1 MSPKLNIL
9 ITASE
14 CVPYAKTGGLGDVVG
29 ILPKFLKKLGHDV
42 RVIMPR
48 YYVIDK
54 QKYDLKPIGVP
65 LGVPMGIIGEQWCQ
79 LFEGTL
85 PNSDVPVYFVDHEL
99 YFGRAEIYNAGGKGF
114 MDNDN
119 RFVFLSRASLQAC
132 KLLDFRPDII
142 HANDWHTAVA
152 NVFLNT
158 AYGDDP
164 FFEGTSSLL
173 TIHNMQYQ
181 GEFYPGLMEVL
192 DLGWDRYHHMEME
205 HHGNVNLL
213 KGGIFHSKVINTVS
227 NGYKNEIATPEYA
240 YGLEDVVN
248 YRWDDFYGVINGMDY
263 EEWDPSKD
271 KFLAATYDIGNM
283 KGKATCKKDLQERFG
298 LPVRDDVPMFGVVSR
313 LVDQKGT
320 DILAEAIHKILALD
334 IQFVMLGEGE
344 PWAHFYF
351 GDIMATYPDKF
362 AAYIGY
368 DNSIA
373 HKIEAG
379 SDFFVMPSRF
389 EPCGLNQMYSL
400 RYGTPPIVRAT
411 GGLDDTV
418 ENFDEVSGSGDG
430 FKFHSA
436 DASALFDAIGWA
448 THTFYNNKKGLE
460 SLRKN
465 GMSKRFTWE
474 ESAKKYEALYV
485 EALHKIGR

>member
-1 MSPKLNIL
+1 MSRKLSIL

-54 QKYDLKPIGVP
+54 EKYGLKPIGVP
-65 LGVPMGIIGEQWCQ
+65 LGVPMGVIGEQWCQ
-79 LFEGTL
+79 LYEGTL
-85 PNSDVPVYFVDHEL
+85 PHSDVPAYFVEHEL
-99 YFGRAEIYNAGGKGF
+99 YFGRAEIYNANGKGF

-158 AYGDDP
+158 VYGDDP
-164 FFEGTSSLL
+164 FFAQTSSLL

-192 DLGWDRYHHMEME
+192 DLGWDRFHHMEME
-205 HHGNVNLL
+205 HHGSVNLL
-213 KGGIFHSKVINTVS
+213 KGGIYHSKVINTVS

-240 YGLEDVVN
+240 YGLEDTVN
-248 YRWDDFYGVINGMDY
+248 YRWQDFYGIVNGMDY
-263 EEWDPSKD
+263 EEWDPSSD
-271 KFLAATYDIGNM
+271 KYLAANYDVGDM
-283 KGKATCKKDLQERFG
+283 TGKAVCKKDLQERFG
-298 LPVRDDVPMFGVVSR
+298 LPVRDDVPVFGVVSR
-313 LVDQKGT
+313 LVDQKGI

-351 GDIMATYPDKF
+351 GDVMAAYPEKF
-362 AAYIGY
+362 AVRIGY
-368 DNSIA
+368 DNSLA

-418 ENFDEVSGSGDG
+418 ENFDEIAGTGDG
-430 FKFHSA
+430 FKFHTTA
-436 DASALFDAIGWA
+436 ASALFDTIGWA
-448 THTFYNNKKGLE
+448 TYTFYNNKTGLAK
-460 SLRKN
+460 LREN
-465 GMSKRFTWE
+465 GMSKRFTWD
-474 ESAKKYEALYV
+474 ESAKKYEELWFLLSV
-485 EALHKIGR
+485 